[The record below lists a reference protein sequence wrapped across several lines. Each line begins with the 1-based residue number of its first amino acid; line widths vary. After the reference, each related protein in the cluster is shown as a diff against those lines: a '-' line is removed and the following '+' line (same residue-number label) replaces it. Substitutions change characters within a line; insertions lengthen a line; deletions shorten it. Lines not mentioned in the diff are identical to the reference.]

1 MLFKARLIRIG
12 LGLSGLVGLV
22 ALTGAGR
29 RF

>member
-1 MLFKARLIRIG
+1 MFKVRLMRVAVG
-12 LGLSGLVGLV
+12 VGSLVALV

>member
-1 MLFKARLIRIG
+1 MIKLRLIRVA
-12 LGLSGLVGLV
+12 VGVSSIVALV

>member
-1 MLFKARLIRIG
+1 MISKAFLAR
-12 LGLSGLVGLV
+12 VGFAVSSIVALV

>member
-1 MLFKARLIRIG
+1 MINKALLVRVG
-12 LGLSGLVGLV
+12 FAVSGLVALV